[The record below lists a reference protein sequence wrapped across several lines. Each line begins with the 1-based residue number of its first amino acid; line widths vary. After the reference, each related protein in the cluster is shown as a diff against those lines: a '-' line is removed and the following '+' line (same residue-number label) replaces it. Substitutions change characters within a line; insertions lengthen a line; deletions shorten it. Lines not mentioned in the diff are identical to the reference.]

1 MDLSMVIRWGVIGRR
16 SNIISIRS
24 RSKIMRSDFGR
35 SFSRFHR
42 CPQGQVGTTG
52 NIEEAYKELFGIII
66 RKSYLAAAR
75 SFERSIVAS
84 WGIVDS
90 YLPVRRRL
98 MVAYPL

>member
-1 MDLSMVIRWGVIGRR
+1 
-16 SNIISIRS
+16 
-24 RSKIMRSDFGR
+24 MRSDFGR

-75 SFERSIVAS
+75 SLRDLLWHRGALWIHICLSEGGL
-84 WGIVDS
+84 W
-90 YLPVRRRL
+90 
-98 MVAYPL
+98 

>member
-1 MDLSMVIRWGVIGRR
+1 
-16 SNIISIRS
+16 
-24 RSKIMRSDFGR
+24 MRSDFGR

-42 CPQGQVGTTG
+42 CPQGQVGTT
-52 NIEEAYKELFGIII
+52 YKELFGIII

>member
-1 MDLSMVIRWGVIGRR
+1 
-16 SNIISIRS
+16 
-24 RSKIMRSDFGR
+24 MRSDFGR

-52 NIEEAYKELFGIII
+52 KIEEAYKELFGIII
-66 RKSYLAAAR
+66 SKSYLAVGR
-75 SFERSIVAS
+75 SFEGAIVAS